1 MDFLTI
7 QGFNV
12 RPGKN
17 LEFQEWVRA
26 NTAALS
32 NALPEGVELVG
43 IYSTIFSSEKH
54 SGQYRF
60 VLRLDSYGA
69 QDRLAGSDSPELARL
84 FAEALSF
91 GDVRLGADF
100 SHELLKSVADV
111 TIWADYPEE

>member
-1 MDFLTI
+1 MDFLSI

-54 SGQYRF
+54 SGQ
-60 VLRLDSYGA
+60 LDSYGA

-100 SHELLKSVADV
+100 SNELLKSVADV